1 VYLHGV
7 ATEFDQV
14 TSWRCFECR
23 GNKYRMLNMGI
34 APIKTQRDYRRALK
48 RIENFAGVAH
58 EFGIALLTPNA
69 ILRRI

>member
-1 VYLHGV
+1 MVSRRSSIRSPVGV
-7 ATEFDQV
+7 VLNVA
-14 TSWRCFECR
+14 
-23 GNKYRMLNMGI
+23 GNKYRMVNMGI

-69 ILRRI
+69 ILRRM